1 MKYQVARYLIFPLI
15 VSGCANLLGERSPE
29 RVVTPQEFSVIDQ
42 SCLPLSLQFSY
53 DECRVAPSVGFAV
66 QEIAGGRFTSACI
79 SLQKSRSV
87 VDNTALAG
95 LHIWCLLQD
104 HNLSAAQQLLNTAI
118 AEFEVDQHLAYSG
131 AVVHEQSGNHQLAH
145 SLYSDLF
152 AINHEVII
160 LQACARTALA
170 SSQAERCLDC
180 LDRLLLV
187 TEITP
192 KHLTMRAAAFA
203 QLHRYSESMALLVH
217 MLEDWPNDG
226 ELLLQTALVA
236 YDYAAASS
244 SLELY
249 VDAAILLRRITA
261 LDPQNAAVFLP
272 LARCYAASG
281 DFNESA
287 LAFMRCLEL
296 EPNNVSASHEL
307 SDLYMTYN
315 DKSLA
320 QKILRQLLNQ
330 PISPVARQQTT
341 HKLSQ
346 LD

>member
-15 VSGCANLLGERSPE
+15 ISGCANLFGERSPE

-42 SCLPLSLQFSY
+42 ACLPLSLQFSY
-53 DECRVAPSVGFAV
+53 DECCMAPLVGLAV
-66 QEIAGGRFTSACI
+66 QEIASGRFESACI
-79 SLQKSRSV
+79 SLQRSRSV
-87 VDNTALAG
+87 IDNTALAG
-95 LHIWCLLQD
+95 LHIWCLLLD
-104 HNLSAAQQLLNTAI
+104 NNLSAAQQLLNTAI

-131 AVVHEQSGNHQLAH
+131 AIVQEQSGNHQLAH

-152 AINHEVII
+152 AINQELMI

-170 SSQAERCLDC
+170 SSQAQRCLDC
-180 LDRLLLV
+180 LDQLLLT
-187 TEITP
+187 TEVTP

-217 MLEDWPNDG
+217 VQEDWPNDG
-226 ELLLQTALVA
+226 ELLLQTAFVA

-244 SLELY
+244 SPDLY

-261 LDPQNAAVFLP
+261 LDPQNAEAFLP

-281 DFNESA
+281 DFNEST

-296 EPNNVSASHEL
+296 EPNNVAASHEL

-330 PISPVARQQTT
+330 PISPLARQQTT

>member
-1 MKYQVARYLIFPLI
+1 MKYQVAGYLIFPLI
-15 VSGCANLLGERSPE
+15 IGGCASLLGERRPE
-29 RVVTPQEFSVIDQ
+29 TAVTPQEFSVIDQ

-53 DECRVAPSVGFAV
+53 DEYREAPSVGFAV
-66 QEIAGGRFTSACI
+66 QEIAVGRFASACI

-87 VDNTALAG
+87 IDNTALAG
-95 LHIWCLLQD
+95 LHIWCLSQD
-104 HNLSAAQQLLNTAI
+104 NNLSAAQQLLNTAI

-131 AVVHEQSGNHQLAH
+131 AIIHEQSGNHQLAH

-152 AINHEVII
+152 ALNGESMI
-160 LQACARTALA
+160 LEACARTALA
-170 SSQAERCLDC
+170 SSQSQRCLDC
-180 LDRLLLV
+180 LDQLLLATEV
-187 TEITP
+187 TP
-192 KHLTMRAAAFA
+192 RHLTMRAAAFA
-203 QLHRYSESMALLVH
+203 QLDRYLESMALLVH
-217 MLEDWPNDG
+217 MLEDWPNDV
-226 ELLLQTALVA
+226 ELLLQTAFVA

-249 VDAAILLRRITA
+249 VDAAILLRRITE

-281 DFNESA
+281 DFNEST

-296 EPNNVSASHEL
+296 EPNNVAASHEL
-307 SDLYMTYN
+307 SDLYITYN

>member
-15 VSGCANLLGERSPE
+15 ISGCANLLGERAFE

-53 DECRVAPSVGFAV
+53 AECRVAPLVGFAV
-66 QEIAGGRFTSACI
+66 QAIAEGKFESACI
-79 SLQKSRSV
+79 SLQKARSAA
-87 VDNTALAG
+87 DNTALAG
-95 LHIWCLLQD
+95 LHIWCLLQNN
-104 HNLSAAQQLLNTAI
+104 NLSAAQQLLNTAI
-118 AEFEVDQHLAYSG
+118 AEFEVDQHIAYSG
-131 AVVHEQSGNHQLAH
+131 ALIHEQSGNHELAH

-152 AINHEVII
+152 AINNETTV

-170 SSQAERCLDC
+170 SSQAQRCLDC
-180 LDRLLLV
+180 LDRLLLATDV
-187 TEITP
+187 TP

-203 QLHRYSESMALLVH
+203 QLHRYSESMALLVN

-226 ELLLQTALVA
+226 ELLLQTAFVA
-236 YDYAAASS
+236 YAYAAESS
-244 SLELY
+244 NPDLY
-249 VDAAILLRRITA
+249 VDAARLLRRITE
-261 LDPQNAAVFLP
+261 LDPQNALVFLS

-281 DFNESA
+281 DFNEST
-287 LAFMRCLEL
+287 LAFVRCLEL
-296 EPNNVSASHEL
+296 EPNNVAASHEL

-341 HKLSQ
+341 NKLSQ

>member
-1 MKYQVARYLIFPLI
+1 
-15 VSGCANLLGERSPE
+15 
-29 RVVTPQEFSVIDQ
+29 D
-42 SCLPLSLQFSY
+42 
-53 DECRVAPSVGFAV
+53 
-66 QEIAGGRFTSACI
+66 GRFASACI

-87 VDNTALAG
+87 ADNTALAG

-104 HNLSAAQQLLNTAI
+104 HNLSAAQQLLNAAI
-118 AEFEVDQHLAYSG
+118 IELEVDQHLAYSG
-131 AVVHEQSGNHQLAH
+131 ALVHEQSGNHELAH

-152 AINHEVII
+152 ALNGEPMI
-160 LQACARTALA
+160 LEACARTALA
-170 SSQAERCLDC
+170 SSQSQRCLDC
-180 LDRLLLV
+180 LDQLLLA
-187 TEITP
+187 TEVIP

-203 QLHRYSESMALLVH
+203 QLGRYSESMALLVH
-217 MLEDWPNDG
+217 MLEDWPSDG
-226 ELLLQTALVA
+226 ELLLQTAFVA
-236 YDYAAASS
+236 YDYATASS

-249 VDAAILLRRITA
+249 VDAAILLRRITE

-281 DFNESA
+281 DFNEST

-296 EPNNVSASHEL
+296 EPNNVAASHEL

-320 QKILRQLLNQ
+320 QNILRQLLNQ
-330 PISPVARQQTT
+330 PISPVDRQQTT

>member
-1 MKYQVARYLIFPLI
+1 MKYQVVGYLIFPLI
-15 VSGCANLLGERSPE
+15 IGGCANLLGERRLEAALAS
-29 RVVTPQEFSVIDQ
+29 QEFFLIDQ
-42 SCLPLSLQFSY
+42 SCLPLSLQFGY
-53 DECRVAPSVGFAV
+53 DECRAAPLVGFAV
-66 QEIAGGRFTSACI
+66 QEIADGRFASACI

-87 VDNTALAG
+87 ADNTALAG

-104 HNLSAAQQLLNTAI
+104 HNLSAAQQLLNAAI
-118 AEFEVDQHLAYSG
+118 IELEVDQHLAYSG
-131 AVVHEQSGNHQLAH
+131 ALVHEQSGNHELAH

-152 AINHEVII
+152 ALNGEPMI
-160 LQACARTALA
+160 LEACARTALA
-170 SSQAERCLDC
+170 SSQSQRCLDC
-180 LDRLLLV
+180 LDQLLLA
-187 TEITP
+187 TEVIP

-203 QLHRYSESMALLVH
+203 QLGRYSESMALLVH
-217 MLEDWPNDG
+217 MLEDWPSDG
-226 ELLLQTALVA
+226 ELLLQTAFVA
-236 YDYAAASS
+236 YDYATASS

-249 VDAAILLRRITA
+249 VDAAILLRRITE

-281 DFNESA
+281 DFNEST

-296 EPNNVSASHEL
+296 EPNNVAASHEL

-320 QKILRQLLNQ
+320 QNNLRQLLNQ
-330 PISPVARQQTT
+330 PISPVDRQQTT